1 MTWIHYF
8 FCSGRK

>member
-1 MTWIHYF
+1 MNSLF